1 MLIRDRIIAAERNMK
16 KEIKVL
22 LTLEGS
28 KFVSVNAMYAAR
40 VVYVGGK
47 TVASIYKTTE
57 AKKVASQIRTQLFG
71 VDFSEYIDWL
81 KETKQFELD
90 LKFILKRKNTHFD
103 VSNLIKLCEDAWVR
117 FVADDLGIE
126 GYDDSMH
133 IKVVAEKRI
142 IPGADHEYA
151 VLILRESRANIRY
164 DITPKPELIN
174 IFGWD
179 LDKITAFLPSL
190 PKRLLK
196 KEKYQVAAE
205 YSKADTK
212 VYILQPTPFTP
223 ISPTLIPT
231 IYKDILE
238 AAYSEIGFVYV
249 GIIGGKSEWQPSE
262 WEQIEWL
269 MNESKGNYRGIRVE
283 EIEKQEDLLGWLSGE
298 K

>member
-1 MLIRDRIIAAERNMK
+1 MSSG

-57 AKKVASQIRTQLFG
+57 AKKVASQIRSQLFG
-71 VDFSEYIDWL
+71 VDFSEYLDWL

-133 IKVVAEKRI
+133 IKVIAEKRI

-151 VLILRESRANIRY
+151 VLVLRESRANIRY
-164 DITPKPELIN
+164 DIEPKPELIN

-179 LDKITAFLPSL
+179 LDKITAFLPPL

-196 KEKYQVAAE
+196 KEKYQLAAE
-205 YSKADTK
+205 YDKADTK
-212 VYILQPTPFTP
+212 VYILQPTPFTQLD
-223 ISPTLIPT
+223 PTLIPT

-238 AAYSEIGFVYV
+238 AVYSNFGFVYV
-249 GIIGGKSEWQPSE
+249 GVIGDKEEWQETE
-262 WEQIEWL
+262 WKQIEWL
-269 MNESKGNYRGIRVE
+269 MSEAKVDYKGVRVE
-283 EIEKQEDLLGWLSGE
+283 IIEKQEDILEWI

>member
-1 MLIRDRIIAAERNMK
+1 MSG

-40 VVYVGGK
+40 VVHVGVK

-57 AKKVASQIRTQLFG
+57 AKKVASQIRAQLFG

-81 KETKQFELD
+81 KETKQFELS

-133 IKVVAEKRI
+133 IKVIAEKRI

-151 VLILRESRANIRY
+151 VLVLRESRANIRY
-164 DITPKPELIN
+164 DVEPKPELIN

-179 LDKITAFLPSL
+179 LDKITAFLPPL

-196 KEKYQVAAE
+196 KEKYQLAAE
-205 YSKADTK
+205 YDKADTK
-212 VYILQPTPFTP
+212 VYILQPTPFTQLD
-223 ISPTLIPT
+223 PTFIPT

-238 AAYSEIGFVYV
+238 AVYSNFGFVYV
-249 GIIGGKSEWQPSE
+249 GVIGGKEEWQETE
-262 WEQIEWL
+262 WKQIEWL
-269 MNESKGNYRGIRVE
+269 MNEALESGYKGVRVE
-283 EIEKQEDLLGWLSGE
+283 VIEKQEDLLEWI